1 MNKKLDTLSSLVLIL
16 FGLVFCYGSTKI
28 GLGRIHA
35 PGSGLIPFGAGAL
48 LILFAIGTIVEAH
61 FRGGTAGA
69 AKTKEPLFSGKRW
82 GVALSVL
89 ISLFVYALVL
99 NVLGFILTTFLIFAF
114 LFKVAEN
121 SSWKMALSASALTTA
136 FTYFLFDYMLQ
147 CNFPRGFLE
156 F

>member
-16 FGLVFCYGSTKI
+16 FGLVFCYASTRI

-35 PGSGLIPFGAGAL
+35 PGSGLIPLGTGAL
-48 LILFAIGTIVEAH
+48 LILFAMGTIVEAH
-61 FRGGTAGA
+61 FGGGTAEA
-69 AKTKEPLFSGKRW
+69 ETKEPLFSGKRW

-121 SSWKMALSASALTTA
+121 SNWKMALSTSALTTA
-136 FTYFLFDYMLQ
+136 FTYFLFDYLLQ
-147 CNFPRGFLE
+147 CNFPRGFLG